1 MSSALQAPALDMN
14 KLNQF
19 IGQFVTDLGATVHSG
34 MVVIGEKLG
43 LYKALAG
50 RPMTS
55 AELAKA
61 TQTDERY
68 LREWLASQAA
78 GGYITYFEDTKKF
91 GLSEEQA
98 FTLANP
104 DSPAYLPGAFELA
117 LGSLAAVPRI
127 AESFRSGAGMGWHE
141 HVDGVFHG
149 CEKFFRP
156 GYAANLV
163 STWIPALHD
172 VKKKLETG
180 ARVADVG
187 CGKGAS
193 TLLMAQAFPKS
204 QFFGFDY
211 HDKSIEAARES
222 ARRAG
227 IANRITFDVAKAK
240 EFPGKEYDFVAVFDC
255 LHDMGDPV
263 GAATHVRQSLA
274 KDGTWMIVEP
284 FANDELKDNLNPVG
298 RVYYSFST
306 LLCTPC
312 SRSQEV
318 GLCLGAQAGEAR
330 IREVV
335 TKAGFSRF
343 RRAAET
349 PFNIVYEARP

>member
-1 MSSALQAPALDMN
+1 MSTTQIPAIDMQ
-14 KLNQF
+14 KLNAF
-19 IGQFVTDLGATVHSG
+19 IGQFVTDLGAAVHAG

-43 LYKALAG
+43 LYKALAEG
-50 RPMTS
+50 PLTS
-55 AELAKA
+55 TQLAAK
-61 TQTDERY
+61 TKTDERY
-68 LREWLASQAA
+68 LREWLSSQAA
-78 GGYITYFEDTKKF
+78 GGYITYDDKTATFS
-91 GLSEEQA
+91 LNQEQV
-98 FTLANP
+98 FTLATE

-141 HVDGVFHG
+141 HADGVFHG

-163 STWIPALHD
+163 GSWLPSLDDVLAKLHA
-172 VKKKLETG
+172 G

-193 TLLMAQAFPKS
+193 TILMAEAFPNS

-222 ARRAG
+222 AVRKGVAG
-227 IANRITFDVAKAK
+227 HVTFDVAKAK
-240 EFPGKEYDFVAVFDC
+240 DFPGKNYDLVAFFDC
-255 LHDMGDPV
+255 LHDMGDPI
-263 GAATHVRQSLA
+263 GAAAHVRQSLA

-284 FANDELKDNLNPVG
+284 FANDQLKDNLNPVG

-318 GLCLGAQAGEAR
+318 GLCLGAQAGEPR
-330 IREVV
+330 IKKVV
-335 TKAGFSRF
+335 TSAGFNRF
-343 RRAAET
+343 RRATET

>member
-1 MSSALQAPALDMN
+1 MSTAQVPALDMD
-14 KLNQF
+14 KLNAF
-19 IGQFVTDLGATVHSG
+19 IGRFVTDLGAAVHTG

-50 RPMTS
+50 GPLTS
-55 AELAKA
+55 AELAAK

-78 GGYITYFEDTKKF
+78 GGYISYDEKADKF
-91 GLSEEQA
+91 SLNAEQA
-98 FTLANP
+98 FALANE

-127 AESFRSGAGMGWHE
+127 AESFRTGAGMGWHE
-141 HVDGVFHG
+141 HDDGVFHG

-163 STWIPALHD
+163 SSWIPALHD
-172 VKKKLETG
+172 VKEKLEAG

-193 TLLMAQAFPKS
+193 TLLMAKAFPKS
-204 QFFGFDY
+204 RFFGFDY
-211 HDKSIEAARES
+211 HDKSIEGARES
-222 ARRAG
+222 ARREGVAD
-227 IANRITFDVAKAK
+227 RVTFEVSKAK
-240 EFPGKEYDFVAVFDC
+240 EYPGKDYDFVSVFDC
-255 LHDMGDPV
+255 LHDMGDPI
-263 GAATHVRQSLA
+263 GAAAHVRQSLTE
-274 KDGTWMIVEP
+274 DGTWMIVEP
-284 FANDELKDNLNPVG
+284 FANDHLKDNLNPVG

-318 GLCLGAQAGEAR
+318 GLCLGAQAGETG
-330 IREVV
+330 IRKVV
-335 TKAGFSRF
+335 NQAGFTRF
-343 RRAAET
+343 RRATET

>member
-1 MSSALQAPALDMN
+1 MSTAQVPAIDMN
-14 KLNQF
+14 KLNSF
-19 IGQFVTDLGATVHSG
+19 IGQFVTDLGAAVHTG

-50 RPMTS
+50 GAMTS
-55 AELAKA
+55 AQLAAK

-68 LREWLASQAA
+68 LREWLSSQAA
-78 GGYITYFEDTKKF
+78 GGYVTYDEQTSQFS
-91 GLSEEQA
+91 LSAEQA
-98 FTLANP
+98 FALASE

-127 AESFRSGAGMGWHE
+127 AESFRTGAGMGWHE
-141 HVDGVFHG
+141 HADGVFHG

-163 STWIPALHD
+163 STWIPSLQDTKA
-172 VKKKLETG
+172 KLEAG

-193 TLLMAQAFPKS
+193 TLLMAKAFPNS

-211 HDKSIEAARES
+211 HDKSIEAAQEF
-222 ARRAG
+222 ARRDGVADRVRFE
-227 IANRITFDVAKAK
+227 IAKAK
-240 EFPGKEYDFVAVFDC
+240 EFPGGNYDLVAVFDC
-255 LHDMGDPV
+255 LHDMGDPI
-263 GAATHVRQSLA
+263 GAAAHVRQSLA

-284 FANDELKDNLNPVG
+284 FANDQLKDNLNPVG

-318 GLCLGAQAGEAR
+318 GLCLGAQAGEKR
-330 IREVV
+330 IRDVV
-335 TKAGFSRF
+335 AKAGFNRF
-343 RRAAET
+343 RRATET

>member
-1 MSSALQAPALDMN
+1 MSLSPIPPPNVD
-14 KLNQF
+14 KLNAF
-19 IGQFVTDLGATVHSG
+19 LGQFVGDLGATVHAG

-43 LYKALAG
+43 LYKALAAG
-50 RPMTS
+50 PLTS
-55 AELAKA
+55 QELATA
-61 TQTDERY
+61 TGTSERY

-78 GGYITYFEDTKKF
+78 GGYITYDDQSRKF
-91 GLSEEQA
+91 SLSPEQA
-98 FTLANP
+98 FTMADE

-127 AESFRSGAGMGWHE
+127 AESFRTGAGMGWHE
-141 HVDGVFHG
+141 HADSVFHG

-163 STWIPALHD
+163 ASWIPALHG
-172 VKKKLETG
+172 VKEKLESG
-180 ARVADVG
+180 AKVADVG

-193 TLLMAQAFPKS
+193 TILMARAFPNS
-204 QFFGFDY
+204 SFAGFDY
-211 HDKSIEAARES
+211 HDKSVAAAAISAQEQGVS
-222 ARRAG
+222 ARARFEVS
-227 IANRITFDVAKAK
+227 TAKT
-240 EFPGKEYDFVAVFDC
+240 FPGRDYDLVTVFDC

-263 GAATHVRQSLA
+263 GAATHILGA
-274 KDGTWMIVEP
+274 LDKDGTWMIVEP

-330 IREVV
+330 IRQVITE
-335 TKAGFSRF
+335 AGFTRF

-349 PFNIVYEARP
+349 HFNIVYEARP

>member
-1 MSSALQAPALDMN
+1 MSTPQAPALDMD
-14 KLNQF
+14 KLNAF
-19 IGQFVTDLGATVHSG
+19 IGRFVTDLGAAVHTG

-43 LYKALAG
+43 LYKALASG
-50 RPMTS
+50 PVTA
-55 AELAKA
+55 AELAAK
-61 TQTDERY
+61 TRTDERY
-68 LREWLASQAA
+68 LREWLSSQAA
-78 GGYITYFEDTKKF
+78 GGYVTYDEKSKKF
-91 GLSEEQA
+91 SLSTEQA
-98 FTLANP
+98 FALANE
-104 DSPAYLPGAFELA
+104 DSPAYIPGAFELA

-127 AESFRSGAGMGWHE
+127 AEAFRSGAGMGWHE
-141 HVDGVFHG
+141 HHEGVFHG

-163 STWIPALHD
+163 SSWIPSLPGVQA
-172 VKKKLETG
+172 KLEAG
-180 ARVADVG
+180 AKVADVG

-193 TLLMAQAFPKS
+193 TLLMAKAFPKS

-211 HDKSIEAARES
+211 HDGSIEGARATAARQGL
-222 ARRAG
+222 ATRVMFG
-227 IANRITFDVAKAK
+227 VAKAK
-240 EFPGKEYDFVAVFDC
+240 EFPGKDFDLVTVFDC

-263 GAATHVRQSLA
+263 GAATHVRKSLS

-318 GLCLGAQAGEAR
+318 ALCLGAQSGEKR

-335 TKAGFSRF
+335 SSAGFSRF
-343 RRAAET
+343 RRATET

>member
-1 MSSALQAPALDMN
+1 MSSALQAPAPALDMN

-19 IGQFVTDLGATVHSG
+19 IGQFVTDLGAAVHSG

-43 LYKALAG
+43 LYKALAT
-50 RPMTS
+50 RPMSS

-78 GGYITYFEDTKKF
+78 GGYITYYEDTKKF

-141 HVDGVFHG
+141 HADGVFHG

-172 VKKKLETG
+172 VQKKLEAG

-193 TLLMAQAFPKS
+193 TLLMAQAFPNLTGKDIIDILFTS
-204 QFFGFDY
+204 ATDLGPAGVDATYGHGALNIAQAFQPRRRRGVRR
-211 HDKSIEAARES
+211 HPPVAARRQ
-222 ARRAG
+222 AHRPHLRA
-227 IANRITFDVAKAK
+227 
-240 EFPGKEYDFVAVFDC
+240 
-255 LHDMGDPV
+255 
-263 GAATHVRQSLA
+263 VRQGRTLVLA
-274 KDGTWMIVEP
+274 REEP
-284 FANDELKDNLNPVG
+284 P
-298 RVYYSFST
+298 
-306 LLCTPC
+306 
-312 SRSQEV
+312 
-318 GLCLGAQAGEAR
+318 
-330 IREVV
+330 
-335 TKAGFSRF
+335 
-343 RRAAET
+343 
-349 PFNIVYEARP
+349 

>member
-1 MSSALQAPALDMN
+1 MSASAPALDMD
-14 KLNQF
+14 KLNAF
-19 IGQFVTDLGATVHSG
+19 IGRFVGDLGAAVHAG

-43 LYKALAG
+43 LYKALATG
-50 RPMTS
+50 PMTS
-55 AELAKA
+55 SELAAK
-61 TQTDERY
+61 TKTDERY
-68 LREWLASQAA
+68 VREWLASQAA
-78 GGYITYFEDTKKF
+78 GGYVTYDAAAGKF
-91 GLSEEQA
+91 SLSAEQA
-98 FTLANP
+98 FSLANE

-127 AESFRSGAGMGWHE
+127 TDSFRTGAGMGWHE
-141 HVDGVFHG
+141 HDAGVFHG

-163 STWIPALHD
+163 SAWIPSLEG
-172 VKKKLETG
+172 VKEKLEKG

-193 TLLMAQAFPKS
+193 TLLMAEAFPKS
-204 QFFGFDY
+204 HFFGFDY
-211 HDKSIEAARES
+211 HDKSIEGARDS
-222 ARRAG
+222 AKRLGLAERV
-227 IANRITFDVAKAK
+227 TFEVVKAK
-240 EFPGKEYDFVAVFDC
+240 EFPGKDYDLVAVFDC
-255 LHDMGDPV
+255 LHDMGDPA
-263 GAATHVRQSLA
+263 GASAHVRQSLA

-284 FANDELKDNLNPVG
+284 FADDDLKNNLNPVG

-306 LLCTPC
+306 LLCTPS

-330 IREVV
+330 IRKVV
-335 TKAGFSRF
+335 TSAGFTRF